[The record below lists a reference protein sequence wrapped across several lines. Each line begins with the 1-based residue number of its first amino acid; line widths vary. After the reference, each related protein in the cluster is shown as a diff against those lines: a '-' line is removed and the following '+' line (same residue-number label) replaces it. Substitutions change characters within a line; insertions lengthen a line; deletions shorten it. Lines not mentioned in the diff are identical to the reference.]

1 MKKFCM
7 DCDGWNGGSGCKKCR
22 ECINKQYF
30 QLAKSHQT
38 EQAEASSLSGLL
50 SGQREFKMMI
60 ETHTPKDPGNV
71 CKECVL
77 SHELMCLDRSY
88 CEFPKTGKTWR
99 KSA

>member
-1 MKKFCM
+1 MNSCV
-7 DCDGWNGGSGCKKCR
+7 DCSKYKNNCGGSRNGFAPKLGC
-22 ECINKQYF
+22 F
-30 QLAKSHQT
+30 KSK
-38 EQAEASSLSGLL
+38 AEADKGHAVLSNSTALL

-77 SHELMCLDRSY
+77 SHGLMCLDRSY

-99 KSA
+99 KST